1 MRFKKQKRHRKT
13 VRFFS
18 VCFGFRQPFKVLC
31 DGTFVHHLLHNDLI
45 PADKAL
51 SNCLS
56 APVKLFTTS
65 CVQAELKTLGA
76 SQSASFQAARKLAIA
91 RCDHEKRVSADAC
104 IAEVIGENNSE
115 HFFVATQDADLRK
128 KLQKATFFPFLN
140 LLCFYLLHCFAC
152 YVPKVPLIFGLRNA
166 LFLEPP
172 SKFQREFA
180 QSSEEKRLHMTD
192 KEYKALE
199 KRTTSILANADVE
212 DSSDE
217 EGLGYH
223 SPGLLPH
230 NTRNYAGKERDI
242 KDRVRFKRKKAKGP
256 NPLSVKKKK
265 SHENTS
271 LASGKEAKGDD
282 GNAQSKRKRKRS
294 RRGKRLDG
302 TDGV

>member
-31 DGTFVHHLLHNDLI
+31 DGTFIHHLLHNELT

-65 CVQAELKTLGA
+65 CVLAELKKLGA
-76 SQSASFQAARKLAIA
+76 SQSASFQAARKLAVA

-104 IAEVIGENNSE
+104 IAEVIGELNSE

-128 KLQKATFFPFLN
+128 KLQK
-140 LLCFYLLHCFAC
+140 
-152 YVPKVPLIFGLRNA
+152 VPNAPLIYGLRNA

-172 SKFQREFA
+172 SKFQREFVK
-180 QSSEEKRLHMTD
+180 SSEEKRLHMTEN
-192 KEYKALE
+192 EYKALE
-199 KRTTSILANADVE
+199 KRTTSISENEDTR
-212 DSSDE
+212 DSSDK
-217 EGLGYH
+217 EGLGFH
-223 SPGLLPH
+223 SPGLQPH
-230 NTRNYAGKERDI
+230 NTRNYSGKERDV

-265 SHENTS
+265 KCDNPN
-271 LASGKEAKGDD
+271 LASGKEVKGDD
-282 GNAQSKRKRKRS
+282 GNARSKRKRKRS
-294 RRGKRLDG
+294 GRRKRLPG

>member
-18 VCFGFRQPFKVLC
+18 VCFGFRQPFKVCC
-31 DGTFVHHLLHNDLI
+31 DGIFIQHLLHNDLT

-51 SNCLS
+51 SNSLS
-56 APVKLFTTS
+56 ASVKLFTTS
-65 CVQAELKTLGA
+65 CILAELKKLGA
-76 SQSASFQAARKLAIA
+76 SQSASFQAARKLPIA

-104 IAEVIGENNSE
+104 IVEVSN
-115 HFFVATQDADLRK
+115 
-128 KLQKATFFPFLN
+128 
-140 LLCFYLLHCFAC
+140 
-152 YVPKVPLIFGLRNA
+152 VPLIFGLRNA

-172 SKFQREFA
+172 SKFQREFVK
-180 QSSEEKRLHMTD
+180 SSEEKRIHMTE
-192 KEYKALE
+192 KEYKVLE
-199 KRTTSILANADVE
+199 ERTSSISANADTG

-217 EGLGYH
+217 EGLGRH
-223 SPGLLPH
+223 NPGLHPH
-230 NTRNYAGKERDI
+230 NTRNYSGKERDL

-265 SHENTS
+265 SHENPN
-271 LASGKEAKGDD
+271 LASEKEVKGGD

-294 RRGKRLDG
+294 GRGKRLAG

>member
-104 IAEVIGENNSE
+104 IAE
-115 HFFVATQDADLRK
+115 
-128 KLQKATFFPFLN
+128 
-140 LLCFYLLHCFAC
+140 
-152 YVPKVPLIFGLRNA
+152 VPKVPLIFGLRNA

>member
-1 MRFKKQKRHRKT
+1 MRFKRQKRHRKT

-31 DGTFVHHLLHNDLI
+31 DGTFVHHLLHNDLT

-56 APVKLFTTS
+56 ASVKLFTTS
-65 CVQAELKTLGA
+65 CVLAELKKLGA
-76 SQSASFQAARKLAIA
+76 SHSASFQAARQLAIA

-115 HFFVATQDADLRK
+115 HFFVATQDADLRN
-128 KLQKATFFPFLN
+128 KLQK
-140 LLCFYLLHCFAC
+140 
-152 YVPKVPLIFGLRNA
+152 VPNVPLIFGLRNA

-172 SKFQREFA
+172 SKFQREFVK
-180 QSSEEKRLHMTD
+180 SSEEKRLHMTE

-199 KRTTSILANADVE
+199 KRSTSILANADVG

-217 EGLGYH
+217 EGLGCH
-223 SPGLLPH
+223 SPGLQPH
-230 NTRNYAGKERDI
+230 NTRNYSGKERDV

-265 SHENTS
+265 SHENPS
-271 LASGKEAKGDD
+271 LASGKEVKGAD
-282 GNAQSKRKRKRS
+282 GNGESKRKRKRS
-294 RRGKRLDG
+294 RKGKGLAGPDG
-302 TDGV
+302 A

>member
-1 MRFKKQKRHRKT
+1 M
-13 VRFFS
+13 RFFS

-31 DGTFVHHLLHNDLI
+31 DGTFIHHLLHNDLT

-56 APVKLFTTS
+56 SSVKLFTTS
-65 CVQAELKTLGA
+65 CVLAELKNFGA
-76 SQSASFQAARKLAIA
+76 SQSSSFQAALKLVIA

-104 IAEVIGENNSE
+104 IAEVIGEHNSE

-128 KLQKATFFPFLN
+128 KLQK
-140 LLCFYLLHCFAC
+140 
-152 YVPKVPLIFGLRNA
+152 VPNAPLIFGLRNA

-172 SKFQREFA
+172 SKFQREFVK
-180 QSSEEKRLHMTD
+180 SSEEKRLHMTE

-199 KRTTSILANADVE
+199 KKATSVSANADAC
-212 DSSDE
+212 DLSDE

-223 SPGLLPH
+223 NPGLQPH
-230 NTRNYAGKERDI
+230 NTRNYSGKERDV

-265 SHENTS
+265 SGEDSNF
-271 LASGKEAKGDD
+271 ASGRDVKGVG

-294 RRGKRLDG
+294 GRGKSLVGADG
-302 TDGV
+302 E

>member
-31 DGTFVHHLLHNDLI
+31 DGTFIHHLLHNDLT

-56 APVKLFTTS
+56 ASVKLFTSS
-65 CVQAELKTLGA
+65 CVLAELKKLGA

-104 IAEVIGENNSE
+104 IVEVIGEHNSE

-128 KLQKATFFPFLN
+128 KLQK
-140 LLCFYLLHCFAC
+140 
-152 YVPKVPLIFGLRNA
+152 
-166 LFLEPP
+166 
-172 SKFQREFA
+172 
-180 QSSEEKRLHMTD
+180 M
-192 KEYKALE
+192 EYKALE
-199 KRTTSILANADVE
+199 KRTTSISANADTG

-217 EGLGYH
+217 EGLGCH
-223 SPGLLPH
+223 NPGLQPH
-230 NTRNYAGKERDI
+230 NTRNYSGKERDA

-265 SHENTS
+265 SHKNPN
-271 LASGKEAKGDD
+271 LASGKEVKGDD

-294 RRGKRLDG
+294 GRGKRLAG
-302 TDGV
+302 TDDV